1 MAIIFLKKSLI
12 MFNGIILNTGIV
24 RNITRKKNSTYVEIQ
39 TNINI
44 KKKDIGSSICCDGVC
59 LTVEKVFKNKIFFYI
74 SNETLKRSNF
84 KSLKLN
90 QIVNLEKSLLFGK
103 SISGHFIQGHVDTV
117 AKIKKIM
124 IIDKAWMMN
133 FEILDKRLNKFLIEK
148 ASISI
153 NGVSLTI
160 SRIFQNSFEISVI
173 PHTLKLTNLKD
184 LKVNSLVNVELD
196 ILSKYIYKYSN

>member
-1 MAIIFLKKSLI
+1 
-12 MFNGIILNTGIV
+12 MFNGIIFYTGKV
-24 RNITRKKNSTYVEIQ
+24 KE
-39 TNINI
+39 I
-44 KKKDIGSSICCDGVC
+44 KKKRNSIYVGIQTKINFSKKDLGSSICCDGVC
-59 LTVEKVFKNKIFFYI
+59 LTIEKIARNKIFFYI

-84 KSLKLN
+84 KTLKLN

-117 AKIKKIM
+117 ATIKKIQF
-124 IIDKAWMMN
+124 IDKTWIVN
-133 FEILDKRLNKFLIEK
+133 FKILNERLNKFLIEK

-160 SRIFQNSFEISVI
+160 SKVHQKSFEITVI
-173 PHTLKLTNLKD
+173 PHTLKLTNLIN

-196 ILSKYIYKYSN
+196 MFSKYIYKYSN